1 MAFINLYSILDV
13 ENFASI
19 KAVTKAFRKK
29 ALTAHP
35 DRNKTAD
42 PAEFHKLLEAY
53 EELKDPGKKALH
65 DSRLRIISSVT
76 SAGNNRRKRSLF
88 SDMYFSFTR
97 PRAAPPPKRRREQ
110 FGYPPRPP
118 WFRSSEWTCDFGFN
132 TNNPAFNRR
141 TNGWSFQ
148 SEAWGRD
155 GLSSSGGEA
164 ETELNRRRRF
174 RGPRPSNTTRF
185 SPCPRRK
192 RHRSANRFNSSPSGR
207 RPKVT
212 INLVPEDLTGE
223 PSSMGNPID
232 LTDDSPSQKTRTQ
245 RYPPSAPQGPGNS
258 NEPIRVDNTARTSP
272 VDLTWSKPNSFT
284 RRPKA
289 CRVDLCS
296 DKEEEKQEKPIDL
309 TMDDEV
315 KHDYTPSPLKD
326 RTNDHYRF
334 GNARPTDQNSFR
346 APRRH
351 RSESFRPP
359 TFSSSHGFTPLINLT
374 FPY

>member
-1 MAFINLYSILDV
+1 MAFINLYSILEV

-76 SAGNNRRKRSLF
+76 AAGSNRRKRSLF
-88 SDMYFSFTR
+88 SDMYFSFTPR

-110 FGYPPRPP
+110 FGYPPPPP
-118 WFRSSEWTCDFGFN
+118 WFRAPGWTCDLGFN
-132 TNNPAFNRR
+132 NNPAFNRS
-141 TNGWSFQ
+141 TNAWSFQ

-155 GLSSSGGEA
+155 GFSSSGGEA
-164 ETELNRRRRF
+164 ETELNRRRRW
-174 RGPRPSNTTRF
+174 RGARPSNTTSF
-185 SPCPRRK
+185 SPFPK
-192 RHRSANRFNSSPSGR
+192 ANRNGSAFGYNSSPSGR
-207 RPKVT
+207 RSKVT

-232 LTDDSPSQKTRTQ
+232 LTDDSPNEKTRSQK
-245 RYPPSAPQGPGNS
+245 PSPRVPQMAGNS
-258 NEPIRVDNTARTSP
+258 NEPIRVDNTAKTSP
-272 VDLTWSKPNSFT
+272 VDLTWSKSNSFT

-296 DKEEEKQEKPIDL
+296 DKEEEKPIDL

-315 KHDYTPSPLKD
+315 KQDSTPTPLKD

-334 GNARPTDQNSFR
+334 EFARPRDHNSFR
-346 APRRH
+346 APRPYH
-351 RSESFRPP
+351 PQSFQPS
-359 TFSSSHGFTPLINLT
+359 TSSNSRGSTPLINLT
-374 FPY
+374 CP